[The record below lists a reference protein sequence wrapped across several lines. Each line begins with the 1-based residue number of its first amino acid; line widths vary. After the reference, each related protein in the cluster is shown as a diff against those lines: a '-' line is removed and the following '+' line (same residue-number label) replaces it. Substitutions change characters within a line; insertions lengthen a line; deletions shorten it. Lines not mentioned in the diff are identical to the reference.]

1 MKQSDARN
9 QVVFVI
15 EDGKVVKTNLYDFV
29 MISHDYGSSINLKT
43 REIEDKEGVI
53 TYEAYV
59 SWGWGTSYNESI
71 YISSTDEEEFE
82 EYLFDY
88 IYEGEFYKDDQ
99 RDTCYYDDYEDAFAS
114 LVKSV
119 ADSLNIDEEVAE
131 SYLNHEILVESIK
144 KERAD
149 KKRDEYLANKDNNDK
164 MIKEQVYA
172 EYNSLKHVLHQ
183 FKERYNHIQNTC
195 FGAAKNEANSELLKE
210 IIITAGPGK
219 INHFWQVFRVISANI
234 NNI

>member
-1 MKQSDARN
+1 
-9 QVVFVI
+9 VFVI

-144 KERAD
+144 KERA
-149 KKRDEYLANKDNNDK
+149 
-164 MIKEQVYA
+164 
-172 EYNSLKHVLHQ
+172 
-183 FKERYNHIQNTC
+183 
-195 FGAAKNEANSELLKE
+195 E
-210 IIITAGPGK
+210 IL
-219 INHFWQVFRVISANI
+219 R
-234 NNI
+234 